1 MSLMYYC
8 STWICCVISTLH
20 KLLSKI
26 LVVCYH
32 ESLISLGWLSWSP
45 AFQSDVWRSVLFI
58 YRLCT
63 LKNDRLW
70 LDTGW
75 SLTVS
80 SQIFFLTVHSPDSE
94 ILLEHFRSKLLLISW
109 KFSRI
114 KNRYD
119 HLEWGSV
126 VVCHSEEY
134 FRGQKHWYYKMIV
147 QRIRYYPFMS

>member
-1 MSLMYYC
+1 MRYLSQEVISLLAFLKNFYSWFSQPNSFISFTIFIQHLHMSLMYCC

-32 ESLISLGWLSWSP
+32 ESLISLGWLSWTP
-45 AFQSDVWRSVLFI
+45 AFQANVWRSVLFI

-70 LDTGW
+70 LDRGW

-80 SQIFFLTVHSPDSE
+80 SRWFFLTVHSPDSE
-94 ILLEHFRSKLLLISW
+94 ILLEHFRSKLLLIS
-109 KFSRI
+109 
-114 KNRYD
+114 
-119 HLEWGSV
+119 
-126 VVCHSEEY
+126 
-134 FRGQKHWYYKMIV
+134 
-147 QRIRYYPFMS
+147 